1 LQSIDHPAQRC
12 FNGHMSST
20 NLQQA
25 FSERQQ
31 KLNDALSEIRR
42 KMEGLMAENQR
53 LREVVRLA
61 EGELRKRRDQV
72 QHMEQEIQGLDDK
85 RSEARARMD
94 DVLEQLDTLLEQ
106 SESTAS

>member
-1 LQSIDHPAQRC
+1 
-12 FNGHMSST
+12 MSSDT
-20 NLQQA
+20 DLHQA
-25 FSERQQ
+25 FAERQQ
-31 KLNDALSEIRR
+31 KLNEALGEIRR

-85 RSEARARMD
+85 RIEARGRMEQTM
-94 DVLEQLDTLLEQ
+94 EQLDSLLEQ
-106 SESTAS
+106 QAENSTT

>member
-1 LQSIDHPAQRC
+1 
-12 FNGHMSST
+12 MSNT
-20 NLQQA
+20 DLHQA
-25 FSERQQ
+25 FADKQQ
-31 KLNDALSEIRR
+31 LLSDALGEIRR

-94 DVLEQLDTLLEQ
+94 DVMEQLDTLLEQ
-106 SESTAS
+106 SESTPS

>member
-1 LQSIDHPAQRC
+1 
-12 FNGHMSST
+12 MSNT
-20 NLQQA
+20 DLHQA
-25 FSERQQ
+25 FADKQQ
-31 KLNDALSEIRR
+31 LLSDALGEIRR

-85 RSEARARMD
+85 RNDARARMEQ
-94 DVLEQLDTLLEQ
+94 VMEQLDTLLEQ
-106 SESTAS
+106 QPESPQT

>member
-1 LQSIDHPAQRC
+1 
-12 FNGHMSST
+12 MSET
-20 NLQQA
+20 DLNQA
-25 FSERQQ
+25 FAERQQ
-31 KLNDALSEIRR
+31 KLNESLGEIRR

-85 RSEARARMD
+85 RNDARARM
-94 DVLEQLDTLLEQ
+94 EQVMEQIDTLLEQ
-106 SESTAS
+106 QPETPQT